1 MAMPEFPVAAGGAA
15 AEQVANPHD
24 AEPHP
29 ALPHQADP
37 DEANPHHG
45 RRWWILAVLG
55 IAQLMVILD
64 ATIVNIALP
73 SAQRALAFS
82 ANDRQWIVTAY
93 ALAFG
98 SLLPLGG
105 RLSDLLGRKV
115 TFITGLV
122 GFAVASAVG
131 GASTGF
137 PMLVTARTVQGAFG
151 ALLAPSV
158 LALLTTTFTDPGER
172 NRAFAIYG
180 GIAGAGG
187 AIGLLLGGVLTSY
200 ASWRWTLY
208 VNLVFAVLAIAG
220 AARLLVRER
229 ATGGARIDLPGT
241 LAISAGLFAL
251 VYGFSHAETASWT
264 NAVTLGS
271 FGLSA
276 ALLVAFF
283 ALEARVAHPL
293 LPLRVILDRNRGGSF
308 LATLI
313 ASAGMFGVFLF
324 LTYYL
329 QTTLGYSPVR
339 TGLAFLPMVAFLSA
353 VAAVAT
359 TRLLPRF
366 GPRPLV
372 PAGMVIAAAGLLLL
386 TRIGLHSGYVST
398 ILPALLVVGAGIG
411 LVFAPA
417 FNTATLGVAPAD
429 AGVAS
434 ALVNTTQQVGGSVGT
449 ALLNTVQLSAA
460 TAYVIAHA
468 VSRAPSGRIEALAAL
483 HGYTTAF
490 VWSSII
496 FAVGAVLS
504 LVLLRSKGASAIG
517 APAGAPIRAERPA
530 FAN

>member
-1 MAMPEFPVAAGGAA
+1 MAT
-15 AEQVANPHD
+15 PHD
-24 AEPHP
+24 AVTGAPGVLGEP
-29 ALPHQADP
+29 
-37 DEANPHHG
+37 NPHH
-45 RRWWILAVLG
+45 RYRWWILAVLG

-73 SAQRALAFS
+73 SAQRALHFS
-82 ANDRQWIVTAY
+82 DNDRQWIVTAY

-122 GFAVASAVG
+122 GFALASAVG

-158 LALLTTTFTDPGER
+158 LALLTTTFTDPAER

-187 AIGLLLGGVLTSY
+187 AIGLLLGGILTSY

-208 VNLVFAVLAIAG
+208 VNLVFAVLAIVG
-220 AARLLVRER
+220 ATRLLVRER
-229 ATGGARIDLPGT
+229 VRRGAHIDVPGT
-241 LAISAGLFAL
+241 LTVSAGLFAL
-251 VYGFSHAETASWT
+251 VFGFSHAETAGWT
-264 NAVTLGS
+264 DSVTLGS
-271 FGLSA
+271 FA
-276 ALLVAFF
+276 AGIVLLVAFF
-283 ALEARVAHPL
+283 VIEARTPDPL

-308 LATLI
+308 VAVLI

-329 QTTLGYSPVR
+329 QATLAYTPVL
-339 TGLAFLPMVAFLSA
+339 TGLSFLPMVAVLSA
-353 VAAVAT
+353 TAAVAT

-372 PAGMVIAAAGLLLL
+372 PTGMVVAAAGLLLL
-386 TRIGLHSGYVST
+386 TRIGLHSGYGSV
-398 ILPALLVVGAGIG
+398 ILPPLLVIGVGVG

-417 FNTATLGVAPAD
+417 FNTATFGVAPTD

-434 ALVNTTQQVGGSVGT
+434 ALVNTNQQVGGSIGT
-449 ALLNTVQLSAA
+449 ALLNTVDLSAVS
-460 TAYVIAHA
+460 AYVVAHGSA
-468 VSRAPSGRIEALAAL
+468 HGHAPSPHVMALATL
-483 HGYTTAF
+483 HGYNVAF
-490 VWSSII
+490 VWSAVI
-496 FAVGAVLS
+496 FLVGAVLTG
-504 LVLLRSKGASAIG
+504 LLLRPKGPAAL
-517 APAGAPIRAERPA
+517 AVPAGVEPTAVPERPA
-530 FAN
+530 FAH